1 MLEMSELG
9 VSDLG
14 GEVLA
19 SLKEKYKV
27 QRSILIEQHLVNI
40 DNKELNNFEKGQI
53 WTFTQ
58 LIGQIEQEIENRKEK

>member
-1 MLEMSELG
+1 VLEMSELG